1 MMQRLVPLSMAIIG
15 VFLAGCDWMP
25 GKPTRAQE
33 SVLPTDVHAFNTLY
47 SANCSG
53 CHGTNGQFGAARPLN
68 DPLYL
73 SLADTA
79 YLVQIT
85 SDGVHGSLMPPF
97 AREQGGGLTNQQV
110 SDIVNGMHRTWGNA
124 GVEGDQ
130 PPPPLVS
137 SAKGDPARGA
147 SLFATHCA
155 ACHGKGGTGGQAA
168 GSIVDSSYLALVSDQ
183 ALRSAIICGRLDL
196 GMPNWRGTING
207 SPTAERAGL
216 PALNDRQISD
226 LVAFLASHRVEFAG
240 APFPSLGNPRGSGTQ
255 VP

>member
-15 VFLAGCDWMP
+15 VFLVGCDWMP

-79 YLVQIT
+79 YLVQVT
-85 SDGVHGSLMPPF
+85 GDGVHDSLMPPF
-97 AREQGGGLTNQQV
+97 GRKQGGGLTSQQV

-124 GVEGDQ
+124 GDEDSQ
-130 PPPPLVS
+130 AAPPLVS
-137 SAKGDPARGA
+137 STKGNPARGA
-147 SLFATHCA
+147 SLFTSHCA
-155 ACHGKGGTGGQAA
+155 ACHGKGGTGGQTA
-168 GSIVDSSYLALVSDQ
+168 GSVVDSTYLALVSDQ
-183 ALRSAIICGRLDL
+183 ALRSVIICGRLDL
-196 GMPNWRGTING
+196 GMPTWRGTLNG
-207 SPTAERAGL
+207 SPAGERDGL
-216 PALNDRQISD
+216 PPLNDRQISD
-226 LVAFLASHRVEFAG
+226 LVAFLASHRVEFPG
-240 APFPSLGNPRGSGTQ
+240 APFPSLSNPRGSGTQ

>member
-15 VFLAGCDWMP
+15 VFLASCDWMP

-110 SDIVNGMHRTWGNA
+110 SDIDDEVTI
-124 GVEGDQ
+124 GVTGARIVLVGDDQVADEG
-130 PPPPLVS
+130 LVLDRQVVLIIDDL
-137 SAKGDPARGA
+137 AVGDI
-147 SLFATHCA
+147 ATR
-155 ACHGKGGTGGQAA
+155 HGKYLE
-168 GSIVDSSYLALVSDQ
+168 SIDGV
-183 ALRSAIICGRLDL
+183 R
-196 GMPNWRGTING
+196 
-207 SPTAERAGL
+207 
-216 PALNDRQISD
+216 
-226 LVAFLASHRVEFAG
+226 
-240 APFPSLGNPRGSGTQ
+240 
-255 VP
+255 